1 MSKIYAWCK
10 ENPLRTQV
18 FILWS
23 SILLSFCWTR
33 SAQLL
38 KLPSTPGHLEVL
50 LVFVLLCFV
59 TGKAAAGAP
68 AAEGAQ
74 GWGHCDGKR
83 SSQVVAELALQT
95 S

>member
-1 MSKIYAWCK
+1 
-10 ENPLRTQV
+10 
-18 FILWS
+18 
-23 SILLSFCWTR
+23 
-33 SAQLL
+33 
-38 KLPSTPGHLEVL
+38 
-50 LVFVLLCFV
+50 VFVLLCFV